1 MDSLNEALEL
11 CRRITTGY
19 RPALRNSP
27 VADCTR
33 RFELLPLRYAAV
45 GGNPAQRARL
55 PKLPGYL
62 SPFQDVGEMTHSSYA
77 DGPRG
82 TDHQTIYIAGP
93 PGALPAETTVREGRE
108 AQ

>member
-45 GGNPAQRARL
+45 GGNPAQRA
-55 PKLPGYL
+55 
-62 SPFQDVGEMTHSSYA
+62 
-77 DGPRG
+77 
-82 TDHQTIYIAGP
+82 
-93 PGALPAETTVREGRE
+93 
-108 AQ
+108 

>member
-1 MDSLNEALEL
+1 MDSLDEALEL

-45 GGNPAQRARL
+45 G
-55 PKLPGYL
+55 
-62 SPFQDVGEMTHSSYA
+62 
-77 DGPRG
+77 
-82 TDHQTIYIAGP
+82 
-93 PGALPAETTVREGRE
+93 
-108 AQ
+108 